1 MKTRS
6 KRYTEIQAKIEPRL
20 YGIDE
25 AITTLQ
31 GVATARFTES
41 VDANI
46 SLNIDPKYADQQ
58 LRATLILPEGTG
70 QTKRIAA
77 LVEEDQFDQAKDA
90 GADIVGAEDLID
102 EITKGNLDF
111 EILITTPKLMPK
123 LAKLGKV
130 LGPKGLMP
138 SPKTGTITT
147 NLTETINE
155 FKRGKIEYRA
165 DKHGNVHISFGKTDF
180 SSESLLNNVKAVFGS
195 LEKNRPSG
203 VKGKYMKRFTVSTT
217 MSPSIEVNLETLK

>member
-1 MKTRS
+1 MKKRS
-6 KRYTEIQAKIEPRL
+6 KRYTALIEKVGKKTYL
-20 YGIDE
+20 ADE
-25 AITTLQ
+25 ALTLLKEV
-31 GVATARFTES
+31 GNAKFNES

-70 QTKRIAA
+70 QTKKIAA
-77 LVEEDQFDQAKDA
+77 LVEPNQFDQAKNA
-90 GADIVGAEDLID
+90 GADIVGETELID
-102 EITKGNLDF
+102 QITKGIIDF

-147 NLTETINE
+147 NLEETINE

-165 DKHGNVHISFGKTDF
+165 DKNGNVHINFGKIDF
-180 SSESLLNNVKAVFGS
+180 SVEKLLSNLKTVYGS

-203 VKGKYMKRFTVSTT
+203 VKGKYIKNFTISTT
-217 MSPSIEVNLETLK
+217 MSPSVVLNIETLK

>member
-6 KRYTEIQAKIEPRL
+6 KRYTEIQSKIEPKL
-20 YGIDE
+20 YSIDE
-25 AITTLQ
+25 AIGTLKEIATT
-31 GVATARFTES
+31 RFTES

-46 SLNIDPKYADQQ
+46 SLNVDPKYADQQ

-70 QTKRIAA
+70 QSKRIAA
-77 LVEEDQFDQAKDA
+77 LVEEDQFAQAKEA
-90 GADIVGAEDLID
+90 GAEIVGAEDLID
-102 EITKGNLDF
+102 DITKGNLNF

-165 DKHGNVHISFGKTDF
+165 DKHGNVHISFGKIDF
-180 SSESLLNNVKAVFGS
+180 SPESLVNNVKAVFGS

-203 VKGKYMKRFTVSTT
+203 VKGKYMKKFTVSTT
-217 MSPSIEVNLETLK
+217 MSPSIEINLETLK